1 MNKLP
6 KECLLIEKLIAD
18 EPDALQRKPHS
29 IANADDWN
37 FGGKKKKVEK
47 SILMN
52 YKYALAK
59 YMIWKYYAKAP
70 NIITF

>member
-37 FGGKKKKVEK
+37 FGGKKKKSRKKHSNE
-47 SILMN
+47 L
-52 YKYALAK
+52 
-59 YMIWKYYAKAP
+59 
-70 NIITF
+70 